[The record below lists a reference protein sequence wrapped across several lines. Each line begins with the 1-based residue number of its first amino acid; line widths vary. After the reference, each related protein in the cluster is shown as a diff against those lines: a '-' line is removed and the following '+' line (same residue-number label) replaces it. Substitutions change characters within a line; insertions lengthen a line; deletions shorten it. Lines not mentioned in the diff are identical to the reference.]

1 MEQSRKQDTASQEP
15 EEHCNKFAQECGKFT
30 NSMKEKENGKNTNDV
45 SEKENPR
52 PETVTVQDV
61 VIKNGFH
68 KSKVREHK

>member
-1 MEQSRKQDTASQEP
+1 MEQSSKHDTISQEP
-15 EEHCNKFAQECGKFT
+15 EEHCNKFAQECGKIT
-30 NSMKEKENGKNTNDV
+30 SMKEKENGKNTNDV

-68 KSKVREHK
+68 KFKVSEHK